1 MLQTEEMM
9 KYFAYGSNMSVLRL
23 QARVPSAKKIAVV
36 MLKNHQLRF
45 NMSGIDGS
53 GKCDCF
59 MTNNSDDFV
68 LGVLF
73 EIDVKEKHILDNAE
87 SLGTGYFDKMVSVED
102 GNGNAFEA
110 LIYCALRIDNTLQPF
125 SWYLYHVIFGAKK
138 ANISADYIAAIEN
151 VQCIED
157 PNQQR
162 ELKELA
168 IYKN

>member
-1 MLQTEEMM
+1 
-9 KYFAYGSNMSVLRL
+9 
-23 QARVPSAKKIAVV
+23 
-36 MLKNHQLRF
+36 
-45 NMSGIDGS
+45 
-53 GKCDCF
+53 
-59 MTNNSDDFV
+59 
-68 LGVLF
+68 
-73 EIDVKEKHILDNAE
+73 
-87 SLGTGYFDKMVSVED
+87 MVSVED

-110 LIYCALRIDNTLQPF
+110 LIYCALRIDNTLKPF
-125 SWYLYHVIFGAKK
+125 SWYLHHVIFGAKK